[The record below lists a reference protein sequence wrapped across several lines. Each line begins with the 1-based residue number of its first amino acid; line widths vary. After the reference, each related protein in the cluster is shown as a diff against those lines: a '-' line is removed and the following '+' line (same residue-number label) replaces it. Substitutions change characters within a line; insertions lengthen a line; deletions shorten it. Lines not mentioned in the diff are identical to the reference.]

1 MPKRKIKYEPKADA
15 KRLEDYE
22 PGADKDQVLEA
33 LRKVVRTKPSET
45 SEPPDRASSKT

>member
-1 MPKRKIKYEPKADA
+1 MPKRKIKYEPAPDA

-22 PGADKDQVLEA
+22 PGADKNQVMDA
-33 LRKVVRTKPSET
+33 LRKVGLATLKKP